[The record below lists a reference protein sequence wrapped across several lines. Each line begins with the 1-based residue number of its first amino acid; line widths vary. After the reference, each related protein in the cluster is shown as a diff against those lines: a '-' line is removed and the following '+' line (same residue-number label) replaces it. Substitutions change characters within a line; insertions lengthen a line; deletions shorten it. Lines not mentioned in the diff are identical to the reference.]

1 MKSVEEYFYLYYDLK
16 DEMIRLSKDGN
27 DIRKAF
33 ITKIYCVPKNEVKSN
48 YNDVKKSGINSKRDK
63 DRHILLQE
71 ILTKIEGRA
80 KMGERSI
87 VIEEPVNSW
96 DFILPVVEKLREL
109 GFTVDPKFLQ
119 ARGWVLAIY
128 WNRKPKSGAENL
140 IIAALAILVLIWLIW
155 LIWL

>member
-1 MKSVEEYFYLYYDLK
+1 MGY
-16 DEMIRLSKDGN
+16 N
-27 DIRKAF
+27 ARKA
-33 ITKIYCVPKNEVKSN
+33 
-48 YNDVKKSGINSKRDK
+48 YNDVVKSGINSARDK
-63 DRHILLQE
+63 DRYIMLQE

-109 GFTVDPKFLQ
+109 GFTVDPKSLQ
-119 ARGWVLAIY
+119 SRGWVLAIY